1 MAAVQWGI
9 MFVKNTNRYIARKL
23 DNPADLAAARNGTDR
38 FGKGVFA
45 SREAAHNA
53 ARTRAVNQ
61 GRETAI
67 KARDLERRRYSKRL
81 GKSKK
86 ANEAL
91 KLERAGKPWI
101 TAEGNYVELTQA
113 QILRLTRPQAIGYRK
128 ALKKMK
134 EKKKLESIRERTA
147 AAEATPSF
155 IPRVAK
161 KAKIFPAARSAT
173 GSAKGGAAKLTT
185 AAASM
190 GAGGYAAGSV
200 ARNARAKSANA
211 AKADNTEAPKVTPK
225 KNYSATTEADPLP
238 KDTTERPAPKPV
250 ASKPVASKKKTPKK
264 AAPQASLKDKYETAQ
279 SKHGKYSEQAGK
291 ALGDLHGIDISYD
304 YPNMSADEM
313 QEGLDK
319 GTVSKKLYG
328 KEGKLTQAERDEINE
343 RRDMRR
349 GGSISSDSYKLR
361 KKSSKAKSGRASKQ
375 TSWNY

>member
-1 MAAVQWGI
+1 MVAGAVLWGI
-9 MFVKNTNRYIARKL
+9 FQIGSRIFAAPIGKKVALDTIKRGGKQIVKSTFKTKDEAKNAITRGVADAKL
-23 DNPADLAAARNGTDR
+23 KVGGKGLDKAALAAN
-38 FGKGVFA
+38 
-45 SREAAHNA
+45 
-53 ARTRAVNQ
+53 RAK
-61 GRETAI
+61 T
-67 KARDLERRRYSKRL
+67 
-81 GKSKK
+81 
-86 ANEAL
+86 
-91 KLERAGKPWI
+91 PWI

-134 EKKKLESIRERTA
+134 EKKKLESIRKRSA
-147 AAEATPSF
+147 VAEATPSF

-173 GSAKGGAAKLTT
+173 GSVGGGAAKLTT

-211 AKADNTEAPKVTPK
+211 AKADNTEAPKFTPK

-238 KDTTERPAPKPV
+238 KDTTERPAPKKV
-250 ASKPVASKKKTPKK
+250 APKPVASKKKTPKK
-264 AAPQASLKDKYETAQ
+264 AAPPASLKDKYEIAQ
-279 SKHGKYSEQAGK
+279 STHGKYSEQAGK

-328 KEGKLTQAERDEINE
+328 KKDKGKLTQAERDEINE

-349 GGSISSDSYKLR
+349 GGSISADSYKLR